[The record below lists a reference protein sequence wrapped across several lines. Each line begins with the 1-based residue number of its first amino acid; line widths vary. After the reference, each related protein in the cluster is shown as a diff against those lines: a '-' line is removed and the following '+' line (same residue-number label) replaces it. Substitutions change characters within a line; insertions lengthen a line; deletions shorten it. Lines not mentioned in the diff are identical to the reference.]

1 MTSVDNLV
9 TLPAHWAGT
18 VLSVTAHPPGF
29 SVVIRAD
36 SGFKGYKRLSANNRD
51 FPEGTLVHV
60 GDTVRFLPG
69 KKSKPRSLPKAHDV
83 SILQKKIR
91 KTDKS
96 TL

>member
-1 MTSVDNLV
+1 MSSVDHLV
-9 TLPAHWAGT
+9 SQPVHWTGT
-18 VLSVTAHPPGF
+18 VLAVTAHPPGF

-36 SGFKGYKRLSANNRD
+36 CGLRGYKRLSANNRD
-51 FPEGTLVHV
+51 FPEGTLVHA

-69 KKSKPRSLPKAHDV
+69 KKSKPQSLPKAHDV

-96 TL
+96 L

>member
-1 MTSVDNLV
+1 
-9 TLPAHWAGT
+9 
-18 VLSVTAHPPGF
+18 
-29 SVVIRAD
+29 VIRSD
-36 SGFKGYKRLSANNRD
+36 NEFRGYKRLSANNRD
-51 FPEGTLVHV
+51 FPEGSLVHV

-69 KKSKPRSLPKAHDV
+69 KKSKPGSLPKAHDV